1 MRKILL
7 GVLIVL
13 VSLTVG
19 CSQDKTSSSDGVP
32 TIRWVQIGNGMPRN
46 YDAWEAHVNEYIE
59 EKIGAR
65 VKMEVISWGDFKT
78 RRSVIVN
85 TNENYD
91 IIFSD
96 HGTFPQDV
104 AISAYA
110 DITEKVKTVTPDLY
124 NMIPENYWKAV
135 SVNGAIYGV
144 PTYKD
149 SSFTNYFVW
158 IQDYID
164 RYNFDADEHNSFAS
178 LTDILLEIKETES
191 VIPYILG
198 SDAPNPASELYDS
211 FGSGL
216 FAMGVAYDDES
227 RTVVPVF
234 EQPEVLAELE
244 VLHDWYNKGIINSD
258 AATLPEAPRYR
269 ILKIAQGWKT
279 AAQTTWGPQMG
290 AEAYAVQRN
299 RTVLSNE
306 TVQGS
311 VNSINASS
319 PNIDKALQLLELL
332 NTDTYLRDAFYYGL
346 EGDDFEYT
354 ASGKVRKLN
363 KDWAMAGYSQGTFFN
378 ITQQEG
384 TEVDQWAEVKQL
396 NESALPSVMLG
407 FSMDL
412 EPVED
417 EIANC
422 NTIWNK
428 YRLQLVTGAG
438 EPNATVSAMMKE
450 MRAAGFDKIIE
461 ETQRQIDA
469 YF

>member
-1 MRKILL
+1 MKKFLFGI
-7 GVLIVL
+7 LIVL
-13 VSLTVG
+13 VVVAVG
-19 CSQDKTSSSDGVP
+19 CSKDTTTSSDGVP

-65 VKMEVISWGDFKT
+65 IKMEVISWGDFKT

-104 AISAYA
+104 AIGAYA

-124 NMIPENYWKAV
+124 NMIPTDYWKAV

-158 IQDYID
+158 VQDYID
-164 RYNFDADEHNSFAS
+164 RYNFDPDAHNSFAS

-191 VIPYILG
+191 ITPYILG

-211 FGSGL
+211 FGTGL
-216 FAMGVAYDDES
+216 PTMGVAYDDES
-227 RTVVPVF
+227 RTVVSVF
-234 EQPEVLAELE
+234 EQSEVLAELE

-258 AATLPEAPRYR
+258 AATLAEAPRYR
-269 ILKIAQGWKT
+269 VLKIAQGWKT
-279 AAQTTWGPQMG
+279 AAKTTWGPQMG
-290 AEAYAVQRN
+290 VEAYAVQRN
-299 RTVLSNE
+299 PTLLSNE

-354 ASGKVRKLN
+354 PSGKVRKIN

-412 EPVED
+412 DPVED

-438 EPNATVSAMMKE
+438 EPRSTIEAMMKE
-450 MRAAGFDKIIE
+450 MRLAGFDEILAE
-461 ETQRQIDA
+461 AQRQIDA